1 MPYKDKSDRNYKREY
16 ALYQGKPSQIK
27 RRAERNAARRE
38 LMKSGAVRKGDG
50 KDVDHVR
57 ALSRGG
63 SNSRANL
70 RVRSASSNRSF
81 SRNPDHSMKRNAPK
95 K

>member
-1 MPYKDKSDRNYKREY
+1 MPYKNKEDRNLRREY
-16 ALYQGKPSQIK
+16 DNYQGKPEQIK
-27 RRAERNAARRE
+27 KRAQRNAARRE
-38 LMKSGAVRKGDG
+38 LMREGVVRKGDG

-57 ALSRGG
+57 ALSKGG
-63 SNSRANL
+63 TNSRGNL

-81 SRNPDHSMKRNAPK
+81 SRNSDHTVKSNRPK